1 MNNNRLYLSQLIT
14 KKEFNDIRDLEI
26 IINKIEIIKKT
37 MSLICLLYTSSV
49 PAIQY
54 GHVSDHALMIETIFE
69 EEENLVAGNLFFLP
83 DLSSFD
89 KILMALGVK

>member
-37 MSLICLLYTSSV
+37 MSLIVHLESFNLINNVMARDRKSV
-49 PAIQY
+49 
-54 GHVSDHALMIETIFE
+54 V
-69 EEENLVAGNLFFLP
+69 
-83 DLSSFD
+83 
-89 KILMALGVK
+89 